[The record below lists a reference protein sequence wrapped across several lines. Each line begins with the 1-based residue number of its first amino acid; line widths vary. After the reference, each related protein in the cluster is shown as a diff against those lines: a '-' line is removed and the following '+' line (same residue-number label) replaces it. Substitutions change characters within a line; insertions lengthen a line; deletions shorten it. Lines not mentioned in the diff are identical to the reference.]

1 VVKERC
7 RDILGKAM
15 YALDGEA
22 VSEAEL
28 AEIETHFEDCR
39 PCFERHGL
47 DRETKLLI
55 ARLRG
60 NDVCPDTLRRRIT
73 ILIRQS

>member
-1 VVKERC
+1 MNERC
-7 RDILGKAM
+7 REVLGKAM
-15 YALDGEA
+15 FALDGEA

-28 AEIETHFEDCR
+28 VEIETHFDECR

-47 DRETKLLI
+47 DREIKSLI

-60 NDVCPDTLRRRIT
+60 CDVCPDTLRRRISA
-73 ILIRQS
+73 LIDQS

>member
-1 VVKERC
+1 VNERC
-7 RDILGKAM
+7 RDILDKAM
-15 YALDGEA
+15 FALDGEA

-28 AEIETHFEDCR
+28 VEMETHFDECR

-47 DRETKLLI
+47 EREIKFLI

-60 NDVCPDTLRRRIT
+60 CDACPDTLRRRIT
-73 ILIRQS
+73 ALIDES